1 MSEAQPPE
9 MTASA
14 SDAPTVAPVEP
25 TPEEKPNGP
34 RLVPEPSAVVGSPP
48 PSSEPQPVPTVDH
61 ARPVETNP
69 GSELLERLRKEI
81 DAATAE
87 RGKLEDMRR
96 RAEERDR
103 VVHLRKSGALAALT
117 DEHLLALAPDA
128 DPATAEGRAKLNEWR
143 AGNAQLFNVQPVSGK
158 MQTEEMLTNIKESKH
173 GTFGKKLAARLAADL
188 LKD

>member
-34 RLVPEPSAVVGSPP
+34 RLVPEPSAVVGSPL
-48 PSSEPQPVPTVDH
+48 PSSEPQPVPTVDL
-61 ARPVETNP
+61 AKPNDATMS
-69 GSELLERLRKEI
+69 GELLQRLRKEI

-96 RAEERDR
+96 RAEERD
-103 VVHLRKSGALAALT
+103 
-117 DEHLLALAPDA
+117 
-128 DPATAEGRAKLNEWR
+128 
-143 AGNAQLFNVQPVSGK
+143 
-158 MQTEEMLTNIKESKH
+158 
-173 GTFGKKLAARLAADL
+173 
-188 LKD
+188 